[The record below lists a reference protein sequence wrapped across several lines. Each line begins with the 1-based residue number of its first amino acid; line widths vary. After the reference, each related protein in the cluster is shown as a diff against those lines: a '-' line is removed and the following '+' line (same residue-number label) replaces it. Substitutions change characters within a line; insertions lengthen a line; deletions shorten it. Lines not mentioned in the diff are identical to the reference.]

1 MVRTLPADSQTRPD
15 PSRILAI
22 AVAIAV
28 HAFALLLLLIPMATP
43 ILQPSTVKD
52 PAIQFLPPP
61 KKIVEEKIVDARPK
75 PVVPAPTAMPL
86 EKTAPTLDPP
96 VLVEGGSVAT
106 NNSGAIDP
114 GPVVDPGPVDTGP
127 VSVGSLAYVKAPP
140 PTYPRAEIRSGIGGT
155 VLLRVLVD
163 VDGRPLQ
170 VVVLESS
177 GNRNLDRSAR
187 DNVLKN
193 WLFQPA
199 MRDGQPVQ
207 AYGKVPVVFSVQ

>member
-1 MVRTLPADSQTRPD
+1 MVRTLPLDSESRPEL
-15 PSRILAI
+15 PRILAI

-28 HAFALLLLLIPMATP
+28 HALALLLLLIPMATP
-43 ILQPSTVKD
+43 VLAPIIDDRPDVVLIKREKQVVEKKEIEVVPKREVQAPTTKPQETTIPKMD
-52 PAIQFLPPP
+52 PP
-61 KKIVEEKIVDARPK
+61 VIVDGGT
-75 PVVPAPTAMPL
+75 VFTSN
-86 EKTAPTLDPP
+86 TGTLDPGP
-96 VLVEGGSVAT
+96 AVV
-106 NNSGAIDP
+106 P
-114 GPVVDPGPVDTGP
+114 GPVETGP
-127 VSVGSLAYVKAPP
+127 VTVGSLAYVKAPP

-163 VDGRPLQ
+163 LDGRPLE

-187 DNVLKN
+187 ENVLKN

-207 AYGKVPVVFSVQ
+207 AYGKVPVVFSMQ